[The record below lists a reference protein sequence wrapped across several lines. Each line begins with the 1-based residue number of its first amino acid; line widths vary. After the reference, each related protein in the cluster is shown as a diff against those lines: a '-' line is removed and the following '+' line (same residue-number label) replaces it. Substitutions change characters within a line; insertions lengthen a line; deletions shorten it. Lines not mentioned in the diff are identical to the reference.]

1 MKWGEKM
8 KNILLLA
15 SCFLGTYYFYKYKNM
30 KELYQFDLI
39 DIESQEDLLDRKG
52 VYIDSEG
59 NFQEKETSYI

>member
-1 MKWGEKM
+1 M

-15 SCFLGTYYFYKYKNM
+15 SCFLGTYYFFKYKNT

-52 VYIDSEG
+52 VYI
-59 NFQEKETSYI
+59 YIMIVI